1 MIKHINAYDVDLL
14 NYRSFMFLFDKSI
27 SLFTYLFIIGGG
39 GGVGGYDAGFI
50 VIQLRYQMIIQH
62 ILFPF

>member
-27 SLFTYLFIIGGG
+27 SLFTYLFIRGW
-39 GGVGGYDAGFI
+39 GVGYDAGFI
-50 VIQLRYQMIIQH
+50 VIELRYQMIIQH

>member
-27 SLFTYLFIIGGG
+27 SLFTYLFIRGGG
-39 GGVGGYDAGFI
+39 RGGYDAGFI
-50 VIQLRYQMIIQH
+50 VIELRYQMIIQH

>member
-27 SLFTYLFIIGGG
+27 SLFTYLFIRG
-39 GGVGGYDAGFI
+39 GGYDAGFI

>member
-14 NYRSFMFLFDKSI
+14 NYRSFMFLSDKSI
-27 SLFTYLFIIGGG
+27 SLFTYLFIRGEG
-39 GGVGGYDAGFI
+39 GGYDAGFI
-50 VIQLRYQMIIQH
+50 VIELRYQMIIQH